1 MIDAGSKFSVSYRN
15 GTKQIEVFCLAGRK
29 FGKLVTA
36 LNKCGSVT
44 DQDSA
49 EMFDVWIPE
58 ALALVFGDEKFANDM
73 WDNKLTMQDAMEI
86 ITACVEKHSVSGED
100 RKKSE

>member
-1 MIDAGSKFSVSYRN
+1 
-15 GTKQIEVFCLAGRK
+15 
-29 FGKLVTA
+29 
-36 LNKCGSVT
+36 
-44 DQDSA
+44 
-49 EMFDVWIPE
+49 
-58 ALALVFGDEKFANDM
+58 M